1 MDLSKYLPS
10 KYYLKAKD
18 PKYALLVQ
26 GKVFL
31 CQRSPWLWLETK
43 TSREDVREQFT
54 VEKVDEVYFA
64 VKGALDFT
72 AYT

>member
-1 MDLSKYLPS
+1 MSKYLPA
-10 KYYLKAKD
+10 KYYLKAND

-31 CQRSPWLWLETK
+31 CQRSPWEWLSTVTK
-43 TSREDVREQFT
+43 REDVREMFT
-54 VEKVDEVYFA
+54 VEEVEEIYFA
-64 VKGALDFT
+64 VKGALDFR

>member
-1 MDLSKYLPS
+1 MSKYLPS
-10 KYYLKAKD
+10 KYYLKATE

-31 CQRSPWLWLETK
+31 CQRSPWEWLATQ
-43 TSREDVREQFT
+43 TSREDVRELFT
-54 VEKVDEVYFA
+54 VEEVEEIYVA
-64 VKGALDFT
+64 VKGALDFR

>member
-1 MDLSKYLPS
+1 MSGPT

-31 CQRSPWLWLETK
+31 SEATPWEWLSTMTK
-43 TSREDVREQFT
+43 REDVRDHFE
-54 VEKVDEVYFA
+54 VEPVEEIYFPC
-64 VKGALDFT
+64 KTLIGT
-72 AYT
+72 I